1 MWRTNLTILAVTL
14 AVIGFYTTVAHLIP
28 QLQSE
33 VPSAVSL
40 GSGTSPEE
48 LVAAG
53 DRIFHQIC
61 TACHGLG
68 TRAPNLLTDHAGKG
82 PIGARCAAAFGPRC
96 KDYLHRSLIAPGDSI
111 VPGFQN
117 IMPPMGSQLT
127 AQQIWAVVAF
137 LESQGGEVT
146 VTAAD
151 LASAGPAPTAASGA
165 GNAAAPAGAPQ
176 PAAAPARSETLDPRQ
191 LLAENACLG
200 CHAIDG
206 AGPRIGPPFDGI
218 GARLTPDR
226 IRRSILFPNAD
237 TAKGFEQFAG
247 MMPQN
252 FGTKLSAAQ
261 LEAIVQFLAGRK

>member
-1 MWRTNLTILAVTL
+1 MWRTNLAILAVTL
-14 AVIGFYTTVAHLIP
+14 TVIGFYTAVAHLIP

-33 VPSAVSL
+33 VPAPVSL

-53 DRIFHQIC
+53 DQIFHQIC

-96 KDYLHRSLIAPGDSI
+96 KEYLHRSLVAPGDS
-111 VPGFQN
+111 VVAGFQN
-117 IMPPMGSQLT
+117 IMPPMTAQLS
-127 AQQIWAVVAF
+127 AQQIWAVVAY
-137 LESQGGEVT
+137 LQAQGGEVT
-146 VTAAD
+146 VTQAD
-151 LASAGPAPTAASGA
+151 IESAGTA
-165 GNAAAPAGAPQ
+165 
-176 PAAAPARSETLDPRQ
+176 PAAAANSTGTPAAASAAPSTAAPGRSETTDPRQ

-218 GARLTPDR
+218 GARLSADR
-226 IRRSILFPNAD
+226 IRRAILFPNAD

-247 MMPQN
+247 LMPQN
-252 FGTKLSAAQ
+252 FGTKLTAAQ

>member
-1 MWRTNLTILAVTL
+1 MWRTNLAILAVTL
-14 AVIGFYTTVAHLIP
+14 AVIGFYTAVAHLIP

-33 VPSAVSL
+33 VPEAVSL

-68 TRAPNLLTDHAGKG
+68 TRAPNLLTDYAGKG
-82 PIGARCAAAFGPRC
+82 PIGARCGAAFGPRC
-96 KDYLHRSLIAPGDSI
+96 KEYLYRSLVAPGDSV

-117 IMPPMGSQLT
+117 IMPPMSAQLS

-137 LESQGGEVT
+137 LQSQGGEVT
-146 VTAAD
+146 VTQAD
-151 LASAGPAPTAASGA
+151 IESAGTAPAAAANSTGPA
-165 GNAAAPAGAPQ
+165 APSAAAPATAP
-176 PAAAPARSETLDPRQ
+176 RSETTDPRQ

-226 IRRSILFPNAD
+226 IRRAILFPNAD